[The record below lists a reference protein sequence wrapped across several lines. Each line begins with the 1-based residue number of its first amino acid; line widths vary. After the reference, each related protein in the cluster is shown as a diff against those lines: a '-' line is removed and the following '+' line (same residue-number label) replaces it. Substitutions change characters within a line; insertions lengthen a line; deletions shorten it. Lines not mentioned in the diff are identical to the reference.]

1 MKRIILST
9 LVASSLLMAAN
20 EAEIKQEIS
29 DVEAQIKALNAN
41 LKKLKSTLPK
51 KVAKKDSAQSEFVT
65 HTELGYISTSG
76 NTNTDTFNL
85 DTKVKKNWGPHV
97 FTFSLLKQYGTEN
110 EIETKNKLLTELEYD
125 YDFTDRLSFGYL
137 VGYKDDKFSG
147 YDYQFY
153 TGPGVKYK
161 AVKTD
166 KHLLSLEGNILYA
179 IDAIEDTALKNGN
192 TKSYASYRTKVVY
205 DWQIL
210 DNLKF
215 NQELSYRSEFSNT
228 KNYFIYSKTL
238 LSSKISD
245 IFSAGISQQIDYM
258 NQPADG
264 KTGTDRTF
272 TFNLIADY

>member
-1 MKRIILST
+1 MKKIILST
-9 LVASSLLMAAN
+9 LIASSLLIATD

-29 DVEAQIKALNAN
+29 AVEAQIKALNEN
-41 LKKLKSTLPK
+41 LNKLKSQLPK
-51 KVAKKDSAQSEFVT
+51 KVVKKEKTDSEFVT
-65 HTELGYISTSG
+65 HTEFGYIATSG
-76 NTNTDTFNL
+76 NTDTDTFNL
-85 DTKVKKNWGPHV
+85 DAKVKKNWGPHV
-97 FTFSLLKQYGTEN
+97 FTLSVLKQYGTEN

-179 IDAIEDTALKNGN
+179 IDAIEGTALKNGD
-192 TKSYASYRTKVVY
+192 TKAYGSYRTKVVY

-215 NQELSYRSEFSNT
+215 NQELSYRSEFSDT
-228 KNYFIYSKTL
+228 SNYFIYSKTL

-258 NQPADG
+258 NKPAVG
-264 KTGTDRTF
+264 KTGTDKTF